1 MPRLVDA
8 TQRRA
13 AIAEAVWTV
22 IRRDGLQRAS
32 VRNVAR
38 EAGLSM
44 GSLRHYFS
52 TQSELLCFAMEL
64 VGERARARVRALQP
78 ASDPR
83 RTAERLLFELVPLDD
98 ERRAESEVWLA
109 YTGQALVDPDQRAI
123 HQRIHDQLHGACTT
137 AITLLADAALPPP
150 RTSTSPWKPPASTPS
165 STASPS
171 TPSCAPRSSPPPA
184 SAPPSPITSTPSSQ
198 RLRLPEGDEVE
209 HEHSTELL
217 DRLIH
222 QVVEAAAPGLD
233 LEREPA
239 GPEPD
244 RMSARLVRR
253 ILTKGW

>member
-8 TQRRA
+8 EQRRA

-64 VGERARARVRALQP
+64 VGDRARARVGALAP
-78 ASDPR
+78 AADPR

-109 YTGQALVDPDQRAI
+109 YTGHALVDPDQRAI
-123 HQRIHDQLHGACTT
+123 HQRIHDQLHGACVT
-137 AITLLADAALPPP
+137 AITLLAGAGLTPAGLDVSLEATRLHALLDGLAVHAVMRPEKLPPSRVRATISHHLDTLTATAP
-150 RTSTSPWKPPASTPS
+150 VPGGTRRR
-165 STASPS
+165 ASP
-171 TPSCAPRSSPPPA
+171 R
-184 SAPPSPITSTPSSQ
+184 
-198 RLRLPEGDEVE
+198 
-209 HEHSTELL
+209 
-217 DRLIH
+217 
-222 QVVEAAAPGLD
+222 
-233 LEREPA
+233 
-239 GPEPD
+239 
-244 RMSARLVRR
+244 
-253 ILTKGW
+253 